1 MTGKTHIMGG
11 IAASTAVAYYYGF
24 DPVIMAAAGSAGA
37 LIPDLCHTK
46 SKIGRKFPLLSAL
59 ISSVFGHRTFTHSL
73 LFLLIIYFL
82 ATTYIPNDSLSIG
95 LLVGMASH
103 LILDAGTVNGIKFLF
118 PASIKV
124 RLPSMSKQAAQEN
137 KSYWLLL
144 PSLPAI
150 TSLLSAAYPSH
161 SNESKRDFRK
171 TQDMN

>member
-24 DPVIMAAAGSAGA
+24 DPATMAAAGSAGA

-46 SKIGRKFPLLSAL
+46 SKIGRKFP
-59 ISSVFGHRTFTHSL
+59 FTHSL

-124 RLPSMSKQAAQEN
+124 RLPFYVKTGSTGEQVVLAALTVVTCYYIAVLCGI
-137 KSYWLLL
+137 SI
-144 PSLPAI
+144 P
-150 TSLLSAAYPSH
+150 
-161 SNESKRDFRK
+161 F
-171 TQDMN
+171 

>member
-24 DPVIMAAAGSAGA
+24 DPVTMAAAGSAGA

-46 SKIGRKFPLLSAL
+46 SKIGRKFPLLSTL

-82 ATTYIPNDSLSIG
+82 ATTYIPNDNLSIG

-124 RLPSMSKQAAQEN
+124 RLPFYVKTDSTGEQVVLAALTVVTCYYIAVICGI
-137 KSYWLLL
+137 SI
-144 PSLPAI
+144 PFS
-150 TSLLSAAYPSH
+150 
-161 SNESKRDFRK
+161 
-171 TQDMN
+171 

>member
-11 IAASTAVAYYYGF
+11 VAASTAIAYYYGF
-24 DPVIMAAAGSAGA
+24 DPVMMAAAGSAGA

-46 SKIGRKFPLLSAL
+46 SKIGRKFPLLSTL

-124 RLPSMSKQAAQEN
+124 RLPFYVKTGSAGEQVVLAALTVVTCYYIAVICGI
-137 KSYWLLL
+137 SI
-144 PSLPAI
+144 P
-150 TSLLSAAYPSH
+150 
-161 SNESKRDFRK
+161 F
-171 TQDMN
+171 

>member
-24 DPVIMAAAGSAGA
+24 DPVTMAAAGSAGA

-46 SKIGRKFPLLSAL
+46 SKIGRKFPLLSTL

-118 PASIKV
+118 PASMKV
-124 RLPSMSKQAAQEN
+124 RRPFYVKTGSTGEQVVLAALTVVTCYYIAVICGISIPIQ
-137 KSYWLLL
+137 
-144 PSLPAI
+144 
-150 TSLLSAAYPSH
+150 
-161 SNESKRDFRK
+161 F
-171 TQDMN
+171 

>member
-11 IAASTAVAYYYGF
+11 IAASTAVAYYYGL
-24 DPVIMAAAGSAGA
+24 DPITMTAAGSVGA

-46 SKIGRKFPLLSAL
+46 SKIGRKFPLLSTL

-73 LFLLIIYFL
+73 LFLLIIYFI

-118 PASIKV
+118 PATIKV
-124 RLPSMSKQAAQEN
+124 RLPFYVKTGSTGEQVVLAALTIVTC
-137 KSYWLLL
+137 YYIAVTCGI
-144 PSLPAI
+144 AI
-150 TSLLSAAYPSH
+150 P
-161 SNESKRDFRK
+161 F
-171 TQDMN
+171 QF

>member
-24 DPVIMAAAGSAGA
+24 DPVTMAAAGSAGA

-46 SKIGRKFPLLSAL
+46 SKIGRKFPLLSTL

-73 LFLLIIYFL
+73 LFLLIIYFI
-82 ATTYIPNDSLSIG
+82 ATTYIPNDSLSTG

-118 PASIKV
+118 PATIKV
-124 RLPSMSKQAAQEN
+124 RLPFYVKTGSPGEQVVLAALTIVTCYYIAVICGISIPLQ
-137 KSYWLLL
+137 
-144 PSLPAI
+144 
-150 TSLLSAAYPSH
+150 
-161 SNESKRDFRK
+161 F
-171 TQDMN
+171 

>member
-24 DPVIMAAAGSAGA
+24 DPVTMAAAGSAGA

-46 SKIGRKFPLLSAL
+46 SKIGRKFPLLSTL

-124 RLPSMSKQAAQEN
+124 RLPFYVKTGSAGEQVVLAALTVVTCYYIAVICGI
-137 KSYWLLL
+137 SI
-144 PSLPAI
+144 P
-150 TSLLSAAYPSH
+150 
-161 SNESKRDFRK
+161 F
-171 TQDMN
+171 

>member
-24 DPVIMAAAGSAGA
+24 DPVTMAAAGSAGA

-46 SKIGRKFPLLSAL
+46 SKIGRKFPLLSTL

-124 RLPSMSKQAAQEN
+124 RLPFYVKTGSTGEQVV
-137 KSYWLLL
+137 
-144 PSLPAI
+144 
-150 TSLLSAAYPSH
+150 LSALTVVTCYYIAVLCGFSIP
-161 SNESKRDFRK
+161 F
-171 TQDMN
+171 

>member
-11 IAASTAVAYYYGF
+11 VAASTAVAYYYGF
-24 DPVIMAAAGSAGA
+24 DPVTMAAAGSAGA

-46 SKIGRKFPLLSAL
+46 SKIGRKFPLLSTL

-124 RLPSMSKQAAQEN
+124 RLPFYVKTGSAGEQVVLAALTVVTCYYIAVICGI
-137 KSYWLLL
+137 SI
-144 PSLPAI
+144 PFS
-150 TSLLSAAYPSH
+150 
-161 SNESKRDFRK
+161 
-171 TQDMN
+171 

>member
-24 DPVIMAAAGSAGA
+24 DPVKMAAAGSAGA

-46 SKIGRKFPLLSAL
+46 SKIGRKFPLLSTL

-124 RLPSMSKQAAQEN
+124 RLPFYVKTGSTGEQVVLAALTVVTCYYIAVLCGI
-137 KSYWLLL
+137 SI
-144 PSLPAI
+144 P
-150 TSLLSAAYPSH
+150 
-161 SNESKRDFRK
+161 F
-171 TQDMN
+171 

>member
-24 DPVIMAAAGSAGA
+24 DPVTMAAAGSAGA

-46 SKIGRKFPLLSAL
+46 SKIGRKFPLLSTL

-95 LLVGMASH
+95 LLGGMASH

-124 RLPSMSKQAAQEN
+124 RLPFYVKTGSTGEQVVLAALTVVTCYYIAVLCGI
-137 KSYWLLL
+137 SI
-144 PSLPAI
+144 P
-150 TSLLSAAYPSH
+150 
-161 SNESKRDFRK
+161 F
-171 TQDMN
+171 

>member
-11 IAASTAVAYYYGF
+11 VAASTAVAYYYGL
-24 DPVIMAAAGSAGA
+24 DPVTMAAAGAVGA

-124 RLPSMSKQAAQEN
+124 RLPFYVKTGSTGEQVVLAALTVVTCYYIAVICGI
-137 KSYWLLL
+137 SI
-144 PSLPAI
+144 P
-150 TSLLSAAYPSH
+150 
-161 SNESKRDFRK
+161 F
-171 TQDMN
+171 

>member
-24 DPVIMAAAGSAGA
+24 DPVIMVAAGSAGA

-124 RLPSMSKQAAQEN
+124 RLPFYVKTGSTGEQVVLAALTVVTCYYIAVICGISIPIQ
-137 KSYWLLL
+137 
-144 PSLPAI
+144 
-150 TSLLSAAYPSH
+150 
-161 SNESKRDFRK
+161 F
-171 TQDMN
+171 

>member
-11 IAASTAVAYYYGF
+11 VAASTAVAYYYGF
-24 DPVIMAAAGSAGA
+24 DPVTMAAAGSAGA

-46 SKIGRKFPLLSAL
+46 SKIGRKFPLLSTL

-124 RLPSMSKQAAQEN
+124 RLPFYVKTGSAGEQVVLAALTVVTC
-137 KSYWLLL
+137 YYIA
-144 PSLPAI
+144 AI
-150 TSLLSAAYPSH
+150 CGISIP
-161 SNESKRDFRK
+161 F
-171 TQDMN
+171 